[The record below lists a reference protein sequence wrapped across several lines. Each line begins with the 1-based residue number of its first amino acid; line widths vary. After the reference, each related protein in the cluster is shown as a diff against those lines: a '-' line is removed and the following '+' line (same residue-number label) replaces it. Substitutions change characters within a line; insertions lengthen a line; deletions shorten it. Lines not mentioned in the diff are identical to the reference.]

1 MPDVFDRKS
10 ILEREENQSTQR
22 KTLKSGWD
30 GLKLSPH
37 MITEVG
43 DSNVEYNA
51 NRTSQGIPDMDTK
64 MVAHPDINPAQQDLT
79 SVRK

>member
-1 MPDVFDRKS
+1 
-10 ILEREENQSTQR
+10 
-22 KTLKSGWD
+22 
-30 GLKLSPH
+30 

-79 SVRK
+79 SVMK